1 MSKPGKY
8 SAGQVVF
15 TVIFILWFIASILGL
30 IYFSENDNTGMVVL
44 LFGNYLFIFGLIGIY
59 FGGIKLK
66 NIWILLFPT
75 IGLVLMVSSAIFM
88 WGSDKAILQLGEL
101 IPVLLL
107 CLFIVVGTGLVLGT
121 IVSDNNLKKR
131 CTYQIIAKC
140 VKLNSRL
147 FRSTSR
153 DYGSKVKRLY
163 APVFSYYFRN
173 KNYEV
178 EYDFYKR
185 TGYPNVDD
193 RVYIFI
199 NPDYPTEI
207 YWPSKST
214 KLLLIAMGSIFIIAG
229 AIAMYLFVS
238 QL

>member
-8 SAGQVVF
+8 SAGQVVLLLF
-15 TVIFILWFIASILGL
+15 SYCGYCIYTGL

-44 LFGNYLFIFGLIGIY
+44 LFGNYLFIFGLIYI
-59 FGGIKLK
+59 FWRHQIKVYGF
-66 NIWILLFPT
+66 LLFPT

-214 KLLLIAMGSIFIIAG
+214 KLLLIAMVVF
-229 AIAMYLFVS
+229 L
-238 QL
+238 